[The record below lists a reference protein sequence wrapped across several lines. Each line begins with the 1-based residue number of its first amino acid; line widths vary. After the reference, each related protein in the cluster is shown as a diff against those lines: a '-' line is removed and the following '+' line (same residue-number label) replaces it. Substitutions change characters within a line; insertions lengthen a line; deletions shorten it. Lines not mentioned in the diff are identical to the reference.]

1 MAKQKMVH
9 SEETALVMT
18 PFDETVQSHAVHEKK
33 QRTHIKRPKHSMQLK
48 SGKALIAN
56 EPAELEES
64 ELEEIK
70 AGHPD
75 TYEGFFHV

>member
-1 MAKQKMVH
+1 MAKQKMIH

-18 PFDETVQSHAVHEKK
+18 PFDETANHVVHEMK
-33 QRTHIKRPKHSMQLK
+33 QTTHIKRPKHSMQLK

-64 ELEEIK
+64 ELAEIK
-70 AGHPD
+70 AGHPE